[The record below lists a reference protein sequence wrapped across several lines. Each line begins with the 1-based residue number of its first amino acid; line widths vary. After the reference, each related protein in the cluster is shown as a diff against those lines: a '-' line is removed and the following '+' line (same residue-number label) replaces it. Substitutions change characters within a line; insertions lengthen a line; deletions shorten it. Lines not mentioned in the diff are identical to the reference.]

1 MLLTIDV
8 GNTNSVLG
16 VFRGEELIANWRL
29 TTAREQTIDEYGVLT
44 RNLFT
49 LAGLDWN
56 AITGVAIS
64 SVVPPVNRTF
74 AEMSRIYFGKKALF
88 VEMGVKTG
96 MAVLVDNPSEVGA
109 DRIVNGVAAF
119 HQYGGP
125 CIVVDFGTAITF
137 DAISAKGEYLGG
149 VIAPGLG
156 ISSEALFARA
166 ARLPRVEI
174 KDPGKVIGTNTIT
187 HMQAGLYYGAVD
199 MVDGM
204 LARMKKEL
212 AEDATVVATGGE
224 GAELSRGQWRRKRD
238 RRQRPDIRR
247 RPINEMDG
255 WNYFNYFT
263 EIEEYF
269 WKKRGAHLLVSPLDW
284 AIMEAWQK
292 AGVPLEAALKGID
305 KAFESYQRS
314 RRGAGKPLKNL
325 AYCTDAVL
333 EAAEDQQAAAAGSA
347 PKVKR
352 AAASEAFSRDE
363 LKTYFAKNAAHLKR
377 AAEKRLQ
384 QPQIAGRLAE
394 IAESLESSGQLL
406 DAPGTLDLEDL
417 ERRLTILDEKIHAL
431 LTSNAPE
438 ELMLKIRREVDGQ
451 LAMYRRNMK
460 AEQLAMVEKQ
470 YVQKRLL
477 EEFGIPRLSLF
488 YLS

>member
-1 MLLTIDV
+1 
-8 GNTNSVLG
+8 
-16 VFRGEELIANWRL
+16 
-29 TTAREQTIDEYGVLT
+29 
-44 RNLFT
+44 
-49 LAGLDWN
+49 
-56 AITGVAIS
+56 
-64 SVVPPVNRTF
+64 
-74 AEMSRIYFGKKALF
+74 
-88 VEMGVKTG
+88 
-96 MAVLVDNPSEVGA
+96 
-109 DRIVNGVAAF
+109 
-119 HQYGGP
+119 
-125 CIVVDFGTAITF
+125 
-137 DAISAKGEYLGG
+137 
-149 VIAPGLG
+149 
-156 ISSEALFARA
+156 
-166 ARLPRVEI
+166 
-174 KDPGKVIGTNTIT
+174 
-187 HMQAGLYYGAVD
+187 
-199 MVDGM
+199 
-204 LARMKKEL
+204 
-212 AEDATVVATGGE
+212 
-224 GAELSRGQWRRKRD
+224 
-238 RRQRPDIRR
+238 
-247 RPINEMDG
+247 MDG

-333 EAAEDQQAAAAGSA
+333 EAAEEQQEAAAGSA
-347 PKVKR
+347 PKIAR

-363 LKTYFAKNAAHLKR
+363 LKTYFAKNVAHLKG
-377 AAEKRLQ
+377 AAEKSSQ
-384 QPQIAGRLAE
+384 QPEIAGRLAE

-431 LTSNAPE
+431 LTSHAPE

-451 LAMYRRNMK
+451 LAMYRRKMR